1 MSPPSMQSLHDLLY
15 QHVPR
20 VPVTQLLVIL
30 NLLVFIAMLAGG
42 ADLWHSSNSVQ
53 LAWGANFGPA
63 TQDGEWWRLGS
74 AMFLHFGA
82 VHLTLNLWALWDGG
96 QLVERMYGH
105 ARFAGIYFASGLTGN
120 LLSLVAHKGLAISGG
135 ASGAIFGI
143 YGALLIFLWRERRNL
158 HPEEF
163 RWFFWGAAGFAA
175 ASLILGLLITGI
187 DNAAHIGGFLTGM
200 LGGIIFARPINLVNP
215 VTHRK
220 RLLAAGVFAL
230 AIAILISQ
238 IPLRAYRWSE
248 EALARKEIGEFLRDD
263 VAISQAWK
271 SILTQGKRGDI
282 SFDELAG
289 RIDTAVGDRYEESFE
304 QLSHLPPNPALP
316 SAATVEILRHYAER
330 RRDASRALAEGL
342 RANEP
347 ALIRDALEMEKQ
359 SRQLTHPDRNDREP
373 IKKPDKEIG
382 VPRIRDGL
390 R

>member
-1 MSPPSMQSLHDLLY
+1 MLSLHDLLY
-15 QHVPR
+15 QRVPR
-20 VPVTQLLVIL
+20 VPVTQLLVII
-30 NLLVFIAMLAGG
+30 NLLVFMAMLAGG
-42 ADLWHSSNSVQ
+42 AGLWHSSNSIQ

-120 LLSLVAHKGLAISGG
+120 LLSLVAHRGLAVSGG
-135 ASGAIFGI
+135 ASGAIFGM
-143 YGALLIFLWRERRNL
+143 YGALLVFLWRERRSL
-158 HPEEF
+158 HPHEF

-175 ASLILGLLITGI
+175 ATLILGFLITGI
-187 DNAAHIGGFLTGM
+187 DNAAHIGGFLTGI
-200 LGGIIFARPINLVNP
+200 LGGIIFARPIDAVRK
-215 VTHRK
+215 VTRRS
-220 RLLAAGVFAL
+220 RLLAGSAFAL
-230 AIAILISQ
+230 AIIVLSSQ
-238 IPLRAYRWSE
+238 IPVRVYRWSE
-248 EALARKEIGEFLRDD
+248 EVLARKEIGEFLRDD
-263 VAISQAWK
+263 VAISQAWQT
-271 SILTQGKRGDI
+271 ILDEGKRGDI

-342 RANEP
+342 RANKPEQ
-347 ALIRDALEMEKQ
+347 IRDALEMVKQ
-359 SRQLTHPDRNDREP
+359 SRQLSQPD
-373 IKKPDKEIG
+373 
-382 VPRIRDGL
+382 
-390 R
+390 

>member
-1 MSPPSMQSLHDLLY
+1 MLSLHDLLY
-15 QHVPR
+15 QRVPR
-20 VPVTQLLVIL
+20 VPVTQLLVII

-42 ADLWHSSNSVQ
+42 AGLWHSSNSIQ

-120 LLSLVAHKGLAISGG
+120 LLSLVAHRGLAVSGG
-135 ASGAIFGI
+135 ASGAIFGM
-143 YGALLIFLWRERRNL
+143 YGALLVFLWRERRSL
-158 HPEEF
+158 HPHEF

-175 ASLILGLLITGI
+175 ATLILGFLITGI
-187 DNAAHIGGFLTGM
+187 DNAAHIGGFLTGI
-200 LGGIIFARPINLVNP
+200 LGGIIFARPIDAVRS
-215 VTHRK
+215 VSRRS
-220 RLLAAGVFAL
+220 RLLAGSVFAL
-230 AIAILISQ
+230 AIIILSSQ
-238 IPLRAYRWSE
+238 IPVRAYRWSE
-248 EALARKEIGEFLRDD
+248 EVLARKEIGEFLRDD
-263 VAISQAWK
+263 VAISHAWQT
-271 SILTQGKRGDI
+271 ILDEGKRGDI
-282 SFDELAG
+282 SFDQLAG

-342 RANEP
+342 RANKPEQ
-347 ALIRDALEMEKQ
+347 IRDALEMAKQ
-359 SRQLTHPDRNDREP
+359 SRQLSQPN
-373 IKKPDKEIG
+373 
-382 VPRIRDGL
+382 
-390 R
+390 